1 MHANDAT
8 TSPSA
13 RTRASFVVVISVAV
27 MVVVIGTGLQW
38 GSLSVRGR
46 LVVSEPGLGEWQ
58 GVVALCVALAA
69 GVCGA
74 LVMVAR
80 SLLASALAVVV
91 AGLVIV
97 TVSIS
102 EVVHLVSRPEDI
114 AEVVRAGARSIPL
127 PGYMVPLIQSAIGPG
142 VWVTL
147 AGGALLV
154 AVGLVAL
161 VGSTWRVRARPS

>member
-1 MHANDAT
+1 MHDNDVT

-13 RTRASFVVVISVAV
+13 RARASLVVAIAVAV
-27 MVVVIGTGLQW
+27 VVVVIGTGLQW

-46 LVVSEPGLGEWQ
+46 LVISEPGLGEWQ
-58 GVVALCVALAA
+58 GVVALCVALAV
-69 GVCGA
+69 GVWGA
-74 LVMVAR
+74 FVMAMR
-80 SLLASALAVVV
+80 SLLASALAAVV
-91 AGLVIV
+91 AGLAIV

-114 AEVVRAGARSIPL
+114 AEMVRAGARAIPL

-161 VGSTWRVRARPS
+161 VGSTWRARARI